1 MKKQVIKIK
10 SADLEKAAIAGF
22 GRSAWEA
29 NKAGSLK
36 ERVHADKKRKEPKYK
51 NRFHELEQ

>member
-1 MKKQVIKIK
+1 MKKQVMKIK
-10 SADLEKAAIAGF
+10 PADLKKATVRAF

-29 NKAGSLK
+29 SKTDPLK
-36 ERVHADKKRKEPKYK
+36 GKIHLSKKRKEPKYK

>member
-10 SADLEKAAIAGF
+10 PADLAKAAIRGF
-22 GRSAWEA
+22 SRSAWEA
-29 NKAGSLK
+29 NKVNSLK
-36 ERVHADKKRKEPKYK
+36 GQVHLSKKRKEPKYK

>member
-10 SADLEKAAIAGF
+10 PADLNKATVRAF
-22 GRSAWEA
+22 SCSSWEA
-29 NKAGSLK
+29 SKTGSLK
-36 ERVHADKKRKEPKYK
+36 GQVHLSKKRKEPKYK

>member
-1 MKKQVIKIK
+1 MAKQIIKIK
-10 SADLEKAAIAGF
+10 PADLEKAVIRGF

-29 NKAGSLK
+29 SQEGSLK
-36 ERVHADKKRKEPKYK
+36 GQVHLSKKKKEPKYK

>member
-1 MKKQVIKIK
+1 MAKQIIKIK
-10 SADLEKAAIAGF
+10 PADLEKTVIRGF

-29 NKAGSLK
+29 SK
-36 ERVHADKKRKEPKYK
+36 EIPLRGQVQSSKKKKEPKYK

>member
-10 SADLEKAAIAGF
+10 PADLEKAVIAGF

-29 NKAGSLK
+29 NKTGSLK
-36 ERVHADKKRKEPKYK
+36 ERVQANKKRKEPKYK
-51 NRFHELEQ
+51 NRFHELE